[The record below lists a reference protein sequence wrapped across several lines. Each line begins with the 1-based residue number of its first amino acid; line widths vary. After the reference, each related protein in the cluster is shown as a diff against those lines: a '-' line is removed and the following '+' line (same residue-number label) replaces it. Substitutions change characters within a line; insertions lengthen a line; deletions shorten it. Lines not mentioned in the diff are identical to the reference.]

1 MLLWLFFADSI
12 LVGLAIVVA
21 VVVYP
26 AFREVGL
33 HEWQRFHAHHSRM
46 ISFAVGPPW
55 LLQGVLSGIWM
66 LQGPH
71 RMTAIA
77 HGVFA
82 LLGVLTTIGGAV
94 PQHNQL
100 SLDRTTT
107 RLTRLQA
114 WHLARTAAWLVATG
128 LVATAVAASH

>member
-1 MLLWLFFADSI
+1 
-12 LVGLAIVVA
+12 
-21 VVVYP
+21 
-26 AFREVGL
+26 
-33 HEWQRFHAHHSRM
+33 
-46 ISFAVGPPW
+46 
-55 LLQGVLSGIWM
+55 
-66 LQGPH
+66 
-71 RMTAIA
+71 MTAIA

-82 LLGVLTTIGGAV
+82 LLGVLATIGGAV